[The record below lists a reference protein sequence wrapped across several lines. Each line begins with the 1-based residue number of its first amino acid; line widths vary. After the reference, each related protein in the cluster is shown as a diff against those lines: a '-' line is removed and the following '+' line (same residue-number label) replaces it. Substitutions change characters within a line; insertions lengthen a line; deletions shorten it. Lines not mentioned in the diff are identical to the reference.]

1 MTKKITLILLWIGCI
16 NLGQLLAQQDPMFT
30 KYMFNSQ
37 VFNPAYAAS
46 KDFLS
51 VNILYREQWLGLSQ
65 SVGGSSF
72 KYAPTTQTI
81 TLQSPIGKR
90 VSLGATLINDRIG
103 ARSST
108 TANAVY
114 AYHFP
119 FAKGELS
126 IGLQMGL
133 INWRADWSRLN
144 FRDPQF
150 NDPIYAETNPTRMVP
165 NVGIGLILL
174 CSKILCRFFYSTRY

>member
-1 MTKKITLILLWIGCI
+1 MTRRITLFIFFIGGI
-16 NLGQLLAQQDPMFT
+16 GLGTLQGQQDPMFT

-37 VFNPAYAAS
+37 VFNPAYAGS

-65 SVGGSSF
+65 GSGGDAF
-72 KYAPTTQTI
+72 NYAPTTQTFA
-81 TLQSPIGKR
+81 LQTPVGER

-114 AYHFP
+114 AYH
-119 FAKGELS
+119 LS
-126 IGLQMGL
+126 L
-133 INWRADWSRLN
+133 IHIS
-144 FRDPQF
+144 
-150 NDPIYAETNPTRMVP
+150 EPTRP
-165 NVGIGLILL
+165 
-174 CSKILCRFFYSTRY
+174 Y